1 METNRIIWPTYN
13 DPAYILTVSHETA
26 IGHMVT
32 AVTM

>member
-13 DPAYILTVSHETA
+13 DPAYILTGSHETA